1 MIAREVHDAVKQTN
15 YTRPKCRAYLGQGGF
30 TLLEIIITIV
40 IAAIMGVF
48 FAQFVYTGVIHSA
61 DPVRQVQNMSTAT
74 QSMESMSADYK
85 KLAATQSNFLATFK
99 DYVEYGNGDTTQYP
113 GKPAGYPKYGSY
125 EKVYNNYVVFDGSRI
140 EKAAG
145 PTEQNILKVTIRCG
159 NQTATALF
167 TR

>member
-1 MIAREVHDAVKQTN
+1 MHDDVKRKTHHLFKP
-15 YTRPKCRAYLGQGGF
+15 RVGCGQCGF
-30 TLLEIIITIV
+30 TLLEIIVTIV

-74 QSMESMSADYK
+74 HIMEYMNKDYK
-85 KLAATQSNFLATFK
+85 NLAATKPNFLATFK
-99 DYVEYGNGDTTQYP
+99 DYVDNGNKSTGRPPGYTYYGI
-113 GKPAGYPKYGSY
+113 Y
-125 EKVYNNYVVFDGSRI
+125 EIVYSDYVVFDGSRK
-140 EKAAG
+140 EQTAS
-145 PTEQNILKVTIRCG
+145 PTEQNILKVSIRCG

>member
-1 MIAREVHDAVKQTN
+1 MIAREVHDAVKKTN
-15 YTRPKCRAYLGQGGF
+15 DTLPKCRAYLGQGGF

-61 DPVRQVQNMSTAT
+61 VPVRQGQNMSTAT
-74 QSMESMSADYK
+74 HIMVYMSADYK
-85 KLAATQSNFLATFK
+85 RLAATQPNFLATFK
-99 DYVEYGNGDTTQYP
+99 DYVDNGNKSTGRP
-113 GKPAGYPKYGSY
+113 SGYPYYGPY
-125 EKVYNNYVVFDGSRI
+125 DIVYNDYVVFDGSQK
-140 EKAAG
+140 EQPAG
-145 PTEQNILKVTIRCG
+145 PTEQNILKVTIRYG

>member
-1 MIAREVHDAVKQTN
+1 MKRQTHHFRKPQ
-15 YTRPKCRAYLGQGGF
+15 TGRGQVGF
-30 TLLEIIITIV
+30 TLLEIIVTIA

-74 QSMESMSADYK
+74 HIMEYMSADYK
-85 KLAATQSNFLATFK
+85 RLAATQSNFLATFK
-99 DYVEYGNGDTTQYP
+99 DYVANGNKQT
-113 GKPAGYPKYGSY
+113 GKPPGYPYYGLY
-125 EKVYNNYVVFDGSRI
+125 DIVYNDYVFFDGSS
-140 EKAAG
+140 
-145 PTEQNILKVTIRCG
+145 PHQEQKDNDPLNRKILKVTIRHG

>member
-1 MIAREVHDAVKQTN
+1 VNDDVKRKTHHLFKP
-15 YTRPKCRAYLGQGGF
+15 RFGLGQGGF

-74 QSMESMSADYK
+74 HIMEYMTANYK
-85 KLAATQSNFLATFK
+85 SLAATESNFLATFK
-99 DYVEYGNGDTTQYP
+99 DYVDNGNKSTGRPPGCPYYGIYDIVRNDYVIF
-113 GKPAGYPKYGSY
+113 
-125 EKVYNNYVVFDGSRI
+125 VYDGTVWKEQS
-140 EKAAG
+140 AG
-145 PTEQNILKVTIRCG
+145 PTQQNILKVTIRHG

>member
-15 YTRPKCRAYLGQGGF
+15 YTRPRCRPYLGQGGF

-74 QSMESMSADYK
+74 HIMEYMSADYK
-85 KLAATQSNFLATFK
+85 RLAATQSNFLATFK
-99 DYVEYGNGDTTQYP
+99 DYVDNGNKITGRPPSYPYYGIYDI
-113 GKPAGYPKYGSY
+113 
-125 EKVYNNYVVFDGSRI
+125 VYNSYVIFDGSRK
-140 EKAAG
+140 EQTAG
-145 PTEQNILKVTIRCG
+145 PTEQNILKVTIRHG
-159 NQTATALF
+159 TQTATALF